1 MLVGKNPDK
10 YSASTS
16 TGRGQGKKVS
26 WPGYEVMLSP
36 SSAIP
41 ASDINMQC
49 VSSEQS
55 AMFIWVQSPVHAP
68 LLASLGIRTVLGC
81 TVGDAFTELV
91 VAGKIFVAKKYL

>member
-16 TGRGQGKKVS
+16 TGRGLGKKVS

-49 VSSEQS
+49 LCYVYMETPAVFQ
-55 AMFIWVQSPVHAP
+55 
-68 LLASLGIRTVLGC
+68 RET
-81 TVGDAFTELV
+81 
-91 VAGKIFVAKKYL
+91 